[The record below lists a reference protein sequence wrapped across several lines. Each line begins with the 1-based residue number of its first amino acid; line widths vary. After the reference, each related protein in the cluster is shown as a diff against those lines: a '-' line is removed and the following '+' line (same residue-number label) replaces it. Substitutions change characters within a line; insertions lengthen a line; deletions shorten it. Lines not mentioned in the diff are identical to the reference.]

1 MTQTERGADEP
12 RTTGSAS
19 SRVREGLVASLALV
33 PSVFVYGTV
42 FGGLAVQAG
51 MHAIEVMG
59 MSLLVFAGASQ
70 FMAVPMIAAGAS
82 PLAIVLTTYVVNM
95 RHYLMAATLA
105 PAFATF
111 PRAWLPLVAHGI
123 HDESFAVAVARQN
136 PPNPWVFVG
145 SVLAV
150 SGSFLA
156 GVLVGIGLG
165 GLVADPARWGLDFAF
180 PAVFLAL
187 AVSQLRSRADRVVA
201 LASGVLAVPIA
212 LWVPGNWHIIVAG
225 VAVSGVAAL
234 VREVEAT

>member
-1 MTQTERGADEP
+1 MGRGP
-12 RTTGSAS
+12 
-19 SRVREGLVASLALV
+19 VRGGLVASLALV

-51 MHAIEVMG
+51 LRSLEVLG

-70 FMAVPMIAAGAS
+70 FVAVPMIAVGAS

-123 HDESFAVAVARQN
+123 NDESFAVAVARQN
-136 PPNPWVFVG
+136 PPDPWFFIG

-150 SGSFLA
+150 AGSFLA
-156 GVLVGIGLG
+156 GVVVGIGLG
-165 GLVADPARWGLDFAF
+165 GLVADPVRWGLDFAF

-187 AVSQLRSRADRVVA
+187 VGAQLRTRADRMVA
-201 LASGVLAVPIA
+201 LASGTLAVLVA
-212 LWVPGNWHIIVAG
+212 FLLPGNWHIVVAG
-225 VAVSGVAAL
+225 VTVSAIAAL
-234 VREVEAT
+234 ILDPEHA